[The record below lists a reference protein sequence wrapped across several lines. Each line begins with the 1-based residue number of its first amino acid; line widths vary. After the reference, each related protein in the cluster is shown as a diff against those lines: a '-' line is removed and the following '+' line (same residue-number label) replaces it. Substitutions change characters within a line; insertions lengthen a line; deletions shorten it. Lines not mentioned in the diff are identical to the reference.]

1 MRVWHE
7 CSRCQLPASLIA
19 AAAQRMLARARCI
32 RVDSANGIVDVYS
45 ACSEAPLTTPGV
57 WKAVSTVDAAD
68 QERWHRLLD
77 YCAHKVLECMI
88 SELNKAWDRGL
99 QHFDVIKQ
107 GLQEY
112 MHLYMQCWDAA
123 DMNEAQRAQLR
134 PSVAAAIQGI
144 TQLPHDL

>member
-68 QERWHRLLD
+68 QERWHSLLD
-77 YCAHKVLECMI
+77 FCAHKALQCMI
-88 SELNKAWDRGL
+88 SELTKAWDRGL
-99 QHFDVIKQ
+99 QRLDVIRQ
-107 GLQEY
+107 ALDEY
-112 MHLYMQCWDAA
+112 VRRYMQCWDVA

-134 PSVAAAIQGI
+134 PIMAAAMIQGT
-144 TQLPHDL
+144 TQLPH